1 MKLFLSIYLAYFLT
15 SLIWIAVVFNKTD
28 AEEKY
33 VNRVTKR
40 DKQTVNYKS
49 VSLKVMNVDMNQGC
63 SMLELL
69 SNEYHSFENNRPIA
83 IRAAVS
89 REQIKNIKDAK
100 ASQIEADL
108 QVVINTRNNI
118 PQVQTKI
125 VRIAKYI

>member
-69 SNEYHSFENNRPIA
+69 SNDHHSFEDDPY
-83 IRAAVS
+83 S
-89 REQIKNIKDAK
+89 D
-100 ASQIEADL
+100 
-108 QVVINTRNNI
+108 
-118 PQVQTKI
+118 
-125 VRIAKYI
+125 

>member
-1 MKLFLSIYLAYFLT
+1 MKLFLGIYLGYFLT

-40 DKQTVNYKS
+40 GKQTVNYKS

-69 SNEYHSFENNRPIA
+69 SNDHHSFEDDPPIVIKA
-83 IRAAVS
+83 IVPKN
-89 REQIKNIKDAK
+89 QIKVFKAK
-100 ASQIEADL
+100 QAKQIEADL
-108 QVVINTRNNI
+108 QVVINTRGNI
-118 PQVQTKI
+118 PQVQTKVI
-125 VRIAKYI
+125 RVY